1 MVRRLHRVLVQ
12 GEDVMTTRSAS
23 TAFAIITG
31 TGIVLAYIGLLD
43 HAYVAPSAPD
53 YRLGGTITTCR

>member
-1 MVRRLHRVLVQ
+1 
-12 GEDVMTTRSAS
+12 MTTRSAS